1 MRGEIITI
9 GNELTTGR
17 TLDHNA
23 WYAAGRLTACGL
35 HVTRI
40 TSVGDEYPMV
50 TQALVRAMENS
61 NFVIITG
68 GLGSTDDDMT
78 CEIAA
83 QALKRPL
90 ALHRQ
95 MFELI
100 RTHVE
105 ARGMKMTP
113 SFEKMA
119 WMPDGSKVINPG
131 GTACG
136 FSLEEGGVRLYFL
149 PGVPDQ
155 MRYLMDKFVI
165 PEMLSVYKTLPVMRQ
180 RILRLYGINEPA
192 IAETFKALRGK
203 TGDVVLGFYPCF
215 PENHITLSLRGE
227 TEEAVTGELTR
238 VEKEI
243 RRLFGAYIFA
253 AGNETIEEVVGHCL
267 MENGS
272 TLSVA
277 ESCTGGMIGQRLTNV
292 PGSSEYFLGGVVAY
306 SNAVKTH
313 LLHVLPETLER
324 HGAVSENTAG
334 EMAGG
339 VRELMGADMG
349 LSVTG
354 IAGPGGGTKQK
365 PVGTVILGFAVGTEV
380 FTGRYRFWGSR
391 EQVRLNASTMAL
403 DWVRRYLNEDPFLS
417 GA

>member
-17 TLDHNA
+17 TVDLNA

-40 TSVGDEYPMV
+40 TSVGDEHPMV
-50 TQALVRAMENS
+50 AEALVRAMENS

-78 CEIAA
+78 SEIAA

-100 RTHVE
+100 KSHVE

-119 WMPDGSKVINPG
+119 WMPDGSRVINPG

-136 FSLEEGGVRLYFL
+136 FSIVEDRVRLYFL

-192 IAETFKALRGK
+192 IAEAFKGLRGE
-203 TGDVVLGFYPCF
+203 TGEVVLGFYPCF
-215 PENHITLSLRGE
+215 PENHITLSLRGQ
-227 TEEAVTGELTR
+227 TEETVTGELYR

-243 RRLFGAYIFA
+243 RQLFGPYIFA
-253 AGNETIEEVVGHCL
+253 SGNETMEEVVGKSL
-267 MENGS
+267 IGKK
-272 TLSVA
+272 LSLAVA

-306 SNAVKTH
+306 SNEAKAS
-313 LLHVLPETLER
+313 LLRVLPETLER
-324 HGAVSENTAG
+324 HGAVSDEAAK
-334 EMAGG
+334 EMAFG
-339 VRELMGADMG
+339 VKGLMGADIG

-365 PVGTVILGFAVGTEV
+365 PVGTVILGFAVGEQV
-380 FTGRYRFWGSR
+380 FTGKYRFWGTR
-391 EQVRLNASTMAL
+391 EQVRLNTSTMAL
-403 DWVRRYLNEDPFLS
+403 DWLRRYLDEDPFLS